1 MQLGLIGLGKMGG
14 NMRERVRRA
23 GHEVVGYDTNP
34 EVSDVESVQ
43 AMVEALQT
51 DFWVRFQR
59 LRPHLERTEGGIT
72 SLCAGQA
79 SHIHHH
85 RAPHAAD
92 AALEGIMGALRVLCR
107 QLGLGL
113 FATDLHGLGIRLR
126 HVDGLLGDHKSCAH
140 FLRG

>member
-1 MQLGLIGLGKMGG
+1 MLLSMAHLRSRRQQVGQ
-14 NMRERVRRA
+14 RE
-23 GHEVVGYDTNP
+23 
-34 EVSDVESVQ
+34 
-43 AMVEALQT
+43 L
-51 DFWVRFQR
+51 VRFQR

-126 HVDGLLGDHKSCAH
+126 HVDGLLGDHKSCAR